1 MAQIEGRSPRSG
13 HRMAAKNSACP
24 LAVRQRHSLQG
35 FGCHLRNVGLRAMS
49 TIFPPSRPFANWR
62 SMGLL
67 LAGIVAMLPG
77 VSASEEPIPVLIYD
91 RPPYYERQAGGNF
104 VGLVGSPVGQ
114 AFERAGIAFVW
125 TNALLH
131 TQLEEIRAD
140 DRAVCAAGW
149 FKTEERE
156 EYARF
161 TIPVYKDQPLVVV
174 GRSDNRRLWASTF
187 EDLIVQPKLKM
198 LARIDFSF
206 GAKIDG
212 MIEDS
217 GLTVRLSATGAKEN
231 LERIVRG
238 YADFLL
244 ISPEELSVTL
254 DQVYGSTQL
263 VTRSFQD
270 IPSGNTRHIICSRS
284 VSEDQIKLLDEA
296 IAENQ

>member
-1 MAQIEGRSPRSG
+1 MVARSL
-13 HRMAAKNSACP
+13 P
-24 LAVRQRHSLQG
+24 LANR
-35 FGCHLRNVGLRAMS
+35 
-49 TIFPPSRPFANWR
+49 R

-67 LAGIVAMLPG
+67 LAGIVALLPC
-77 VSASEEPIPVLIYD
+77 VSASEEPIPVLIFD

-104 VGLVGSPVGQ
+104 VGLVGAPVGQ
-114 AFERAGIAFVW
+114 AFERAGIPFVC
-125 TNALLH
+125 TDALLH

-161 TIPVYKDQPLVVV
+161 TIPVYQDQPLVVV
-174 GRSDNRRLWASTF
+174 GRSDNHRLWASTF

-217 GLTVRLSATGAKEN
+217 GLTVRLSAAGAKEN

-254 DQVYGSTQL
+254 DQVYDSTQL
-263 VTRSFQD
+263 AKISFPD
-270 IPSGNTRHIICSRS
+270 IPFGNTRHIICSRS
-284 VSEDQIKLLDEA
+284 VSEDQINLLDKA

>member
-1 MAQIEGRSPRSG
+1 MFARS
-13 HRMAAKNSACP
+13 
-24 LAVRQRHSLQG
+24 LL
-35 FGCHLRNVGLRAMS
+35 
-49 TIFPPSRPFANWR
+49 FANKR

-67 LAGIVAMLPG
+67 LAGIVALLPC

-91 RPPYYERQAGGNF
+91 RPPYYVRQAGGNF
-104 VGLVGSPVGQ
+104 AGLVGAPVGQ
-114 AFERAGIAFVW
+114 AFESAGIPFVW
-125 TNALLH
+125 TEALLH
-131 TQLEEIRAD
+131 TQLEEIRVGN
-140 DRAVCAAGW
+140 RAVCAAGW

-161 TIPVYKDQPLVVV
+161 TIPVYQDQPMVVV

-187 EDLIVQPKLKM
+187 EDLIMQPKLKM

-212 MIEDS
+212 MIKDS
-217 GLTVRLSATGAKEN
+217 GLTVRLSADSAQEN

-254 DQVYGSTQL
+254 DQVFDSRELTQI
-263 VTRSFQD
+263 SFPD
-270 IPSGNTRHIICSRS
+270 IPFGNTRHIICSLS
-284 VSEDQIKLLDEA
+284 VSEDQLRLLDEA
-296 IAENQ
+296 IAESQ

>member
-1 MAQIEGRSPRSG
+1 MTTMVARS
-13 HRMAAKNSACP
+13 
-24 LAVRQRHSLQG
+24 L
-35 FGCHLRNVGLRAMS
+35 
-49 TIFPPSRPFANWR
+49 PFVNGR

-67 LAGIVAMLPG
+67 LAGIVTLLPC
-77 VSASEEPIPVLIYD
+77 VSASEEPIPVLIFD

-104 VGLVGSPVGQ
+104 VGLVGAPIGQ
-114 AFERAGIAFVW
+114 AFERAGIPFVW
-125 TNALLH
+125 TDALLH
-131 TQLEEIRAD
+131 TQLEEIVAD

-161 TIPVYKDQPLVVV
+161 TIPVYQDQALVVV
-174 GRSDNRRLWASTF
+174 GRSDNHRLWASTF

-217 GLTVRLSATGAKEN
+217 GLTVRLSAAGAKEN

-254 DQVYGSTQL
+254 DQVFDSTQL
-263 VTRSFQD
+263 AKISFPD
-270 IPSGNTRHIICSRS
+270 IPFGNTRHIICSRS
-284 VSEDQIKLLDEA
+284 VSEDQIKLLDKA
-296 IAENQ
+296 IAESQ